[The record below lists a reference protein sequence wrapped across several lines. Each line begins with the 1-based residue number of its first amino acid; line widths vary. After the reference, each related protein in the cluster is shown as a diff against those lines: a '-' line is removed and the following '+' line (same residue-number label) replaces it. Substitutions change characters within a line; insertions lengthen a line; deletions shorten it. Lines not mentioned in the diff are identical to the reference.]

1 MLRTNLNTALIIL
14 VLLLMTVVSTGMHY
28 HLEVERSN
36 LESRFQRLDN
46 YNESIRSRID
56 FLQDFQKTLFSNLED
71 FNAEIDSFENIL
83 TKLENEDHLLS
94 DQLSEFRRKSA
105 QNKAKDDLQITELD
119 RKMIVLKN
127 SISSFKTKQ
136 NENFNSIWQ
145 NIAELNQSLDGKEKQ
160 FTDFLTEFGT
170 RKMKKNL
177 LLYQTDNP
185 LEISDFTKNRYLEE

>member
-83 TKLENEDHLLS
+83 TKLEKEDHLLK
-94 DQLSEFRRKSA
+94 DHFSEFRRNSA
-105 QNKAKDDLQITELD
+105 QTKAQDDLQIAELD
-119 RKMIVLKN
+119 RKIIVLKN
-127 SISSFKTKQ
+127 SISSFKIKQ

-145 NIAELNQSLDGKEKQ
+145 NIAELNQNLDGKEKQ